1 MSYDNI
7 CFETEPQLAVVTLN
21 RPNRRNAL
29 SLELMLELLDC
40 LERIR
45 LDSELRPSFWPL
57 RERPSVPAMI

>member
-7 CFETEPQLAVVTLN
+7 CFETEQHLAVVTLN

-40 LERIR
+40 LERIGS
-45 LDSELRPSFWPL
+45 DSELRAVILAAAGKLF
-57 RERPSVPAMI
+57 VPAMI